1 MEVPMADDTTRA
13 PRPPSGFATTADDY
27 KTSRPPTM
35 SGLGDDEARS
45 FHRMFITSFIAFTLV
60 AAVAHWAVWQW
71 RPWIPGVA
79 GYPVA
84 AQTAPG
90 ITR

>member
-1 MEVPMADDTTRA
+1 MVDDTTRA
-13 PRPPSGFATTADDY
+13 PRPPSGYPPGIQPGDEY

-35 SGLGDDEARS
+35 SGLSEDEARS
-45 FHRMFITSFIAFTLV
+45 FHGMFITSFIAFTLV

-71 RPWIPGVA
+71 RPWIPGVE

-84 AQTAPG
+84 VQTAPAT
-90 ITR
+90 TR